1 MKKILT
7 IDDSKTLRMIVG
19 KHLRPFGV
27 EILEAENGQVGV
39 TVAQKE
45 KPDLILLD
53 YNMPVLDGYHTLV
66 ELKTDPGTKP
76 IPVMMLT
83 TETVKETVFKL
94 IKLGLKDYIAK
105 PFTREVLL
113 AKVNPVLALYAG
125 ENPPTE
131 AELQAATAAK
141 TGPAKTKVLAVDH
154 NEELLG
160 VLRGF
165 IADRFEFETETNSLA
180 AMKKITSG
188 HHDWLFLNLTLPN
201 NGTAEIFETFMLTH
215 KKSMRGKR
223 VVGMALRTALREIL
237 DFKAKGILEFLLIPF
252 SKEEVIKLVEKPMQ
266 PNGFYMADEVEEG
279 YLTRHSNARILLCP
293 EGGDPSFPNFVQ
305 SLSTDVIKEIKTMA
319 ESGQGNLV
327 IQVSAGIISGVAIVR
342 RFHNLIYDVQ
352 ALGMNMK
359 FVSEAEKVREFLA
372 QSSETKG
379 IPVYGSLNAALEAI
393 EPAPVTSGS

>member
-39 TVAQKE
+39 AVAQKE

-66 ELKTDPGTKP
+66 ELKTDPALKP

-113 AKVNPVLALYAG
+113 SKVNPVLELYAG
-125 ENPPTE
+125 ETPPTE
-131 AELQAATAAK
+131 AEVQANAAAK
-141 TGPAKTKVLAVDH
+141 AGPAKTKVLAVDH
-154 NEELLG
+154 NEELLKM
-160 VLRGF
+160 LRDYMG
-165 IADRFEFETETNSLA
+165 DRFDLETETNNGM
-180 AMKKITSG
+180 AMKKIASG

-201 NGTAEIFETFMLTH
+201 NGTAEIFETFQLTH
-215 KKSMRGKR
+215 KKMMRGKR
-223 VVGMALRTALREIL
+223 VVGMALRTALRPIL
-237 DFKAKGILEFLLIPF
+237 DYKAKGIIEFLLIPF
-252 SKEEVIKLVEKPMQ
+252 TREEVVKLIEKPMQ
-266 PNGFYMADEVEEG
+266 PNGFYPADEVEEG
-279 YLTRHSNARILLCP
+279 CLSRSGEARILSCP
-293 EGGDPSFPNFVQ
+293 EGGDPDFAGFVQ
-305 SLSTDVIKEIKTMA
+305 SLATEVIGEIRRMA
-319 ESGQGNLV
+319 ESGQSRLV

-342 RFHNLIYDVQ
+342 RFHNLIYEIQ
-352 ALGMNMK
+352 ALGLDLR
-359 FVSEAEKVREFLA
+359 FVSESEKVREFLG
-372 QSSETKG
+372 QSSETKDF
-379 IPVYGSLNAALEAI
+379 PVFSSLASALD
-393 EPAPVTSGS
+393 APVPASTA